1 MMATRILLADDHAV
15 LRSGLR
21 LLLDAQ
27 ADLKVVGE
35 ASDGREALKL
45 ASDLQPDLILLDLTM
60 PGLNGMETLPVLRKV
75 APAARTLI
83 LTMHDDEG
91 YLKQALRY
99 GAMGYVLKKAADNE
113 LISAV
118 RAVLRGEI
126 YVHPSMTRD
135 LLEDLLA
142 TASTASPSDPWETLS
157 EREQEVLTLVS
168 LGHTSA
174 EIAERL
180 SLSPKT
186 VETYRARGMEKLSL
200 RSRAA
205 LVQFAIA
212 HGLLTDNVTGITDKR

>member
-1 MMATRILLADDHAV
+1 MTTETRILLADDHAM

-27 ADLKVVGE
+27 PDLKVVGE

-45 ASDLQPDLILLDLTM
+45 AANLQPDLVLLDLTM
-60 PGLNGMETLPVLRKV
+60 PGLGGMETLPVLRKAV
-75 APAARTLI
+75 PSARILI

-91 YLKQALRY
+91 YLRQALRN
-99 GAMGYVLKKAADNE
+99 GASGYILKKAADNE

-118 RAVLRGEI
+118 RAVLRGEM
-126 YVHPSMTRD
+126 YVHPSMTRA
-135 LLEDLLA
+135 LLDGLLPDSPAA
-142 TASTASPSDPWETLS
+142 TTDPWDMLTD
-157 EREQEVLTLVS
+157 REQEVLTLVA

-174 EIAERL
+174 EIAHRL

-186 VETYRARGMEKLSL
+186 VETYRARGMEKLGL

-212 HGLLTDNVTGITDKR
+212 HGLLADHHD